1 MATKI
6 PGTNM
11 PKPKS
16 TKAPSTKNMTKK
28 NGYLG
33 KMVNLGKA
41 KPKPSIPPDYDVIIP
56 GFNDRATV
64 NRLNK
69 EAAARAAAKK
79 KAKK

>member
-1 MATKI
+1 MATKL

-16 TKAPSTKNMTKK
+16 TKAPLTKNMPKK
-28 NGYLG
+28 VGSIG

-41 KPKPSIPPDYDVIIP
+41 RPKPTVPPDYDVIIP